1 VRAAFL
7 VCRDAG
13 GEYRRQ
19 LEHHRDLHRELCE
32 ANGVPVVEVRVRR
45 SAWGRAFPGVRTI
58 SNLLSPGYL
67 ASWVL
72 QRIALA
78 LLMLASW
85 LGKVSVDLSVVP
97 GAIPKAALAQG
108 STPASDAPAAASTAT
123 TPFRQLSPE
132 EEEAKS
138 KEDKLELDLAVCG
151 PKP

>member
-1 VRAAFL
+1 MCL
-7 VCRDAG
+7 SVCRDAG
-13 GEYRRQ
+13 GEYQKQ

-32 ANGVPVVEVRVRR
+32 VNGIPIVEVRVRR
-45 SAWGRAFPGVRTI
+45 SAWGQALPGVKGL
-58 SNLLSPGYL
+58 SNWLSPGYV

-85 LGKVSVDLSVVP
+85 LGKVTVDLSVVP
-97 GAIPKAALAQG
+97 GAVPKPALVEAAI
-108 STPASDAPAAASTAT
+108 PAAAASAAA

-138 KEDKLELDLAVCG
+138 KEDKLELDLAVRV
-151 PKP
+151 